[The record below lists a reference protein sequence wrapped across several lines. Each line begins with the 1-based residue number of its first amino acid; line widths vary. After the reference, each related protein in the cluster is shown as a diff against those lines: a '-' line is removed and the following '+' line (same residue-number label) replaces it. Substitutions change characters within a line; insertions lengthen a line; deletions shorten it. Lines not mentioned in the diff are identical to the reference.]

1 MTLERQV
8 VVGLKWGLTAKLIT
22 QIVAWAVTLL
32 VIRLLVPSDYG
43 LMALSSVVVSIF
55 AGIAELGLGASLIQA
70 RNVMQSDLARVAGAL
85 LILHGACAA
94 IVCVGAPLFAQ
105 AFGNPRLELIV
116 QVSSAQFLLG
126 ALAAIPEAL
135 AYRDLRFRWL
145 AATDIV
151 SGLLTSAATLAL
163 ALSGA
168 GVWALVL
175 GSLAGYSVRTAMLIL
190 GGRFVR
196 PSFTLRGIGQFVR
209 FGGAWSAARFAWQ
222 LTYQADVLIAGRFLG
237 QGAVGIYAVAAQLA
251 NLPLQK
257 AMGIVNQVAFPAIAK
272 LQEEL
277 PRMRRRMLD
286 AIRLLGSCAIPIL
299 WGVGAVAPEFV
310 DVILGDQ
317 WQPVILPLQLIAI
330 VAPLRILA
338 TLFATAISALGRADV
353 ELGNTLVS
361 LVVFVAAFLIGVRW
375 GVDGL
380 AGAYAGAVTLSWLL
394 TFPRT
399 VRIVGISLREIFATC
414 RSSALSG
421 VVMLTVVGGA
431 RLALDSVP
439 AWLRLPPLIALGA
452 AAYIG
457 TLFVLDR
464 AIWTDARKLVA
475 ALREPS

>member
-1 MTLERQV
+1 MSLERQV
-8 VVGLKWGLTAKLIT
+8 VVGLKWGLTAKLLT

-55 AGIAELGLGASLIQA
+55 AGVAELGLGASLIQA
-70 RNVMQSDLARVAGAL
+70 RNVMQSELARVAGAL
-85 LILHGACAA
+85 LVLHGACVAL
-94 IVCVGAPLFAQ
+94 VCVAAPVFAQ

-116 QVSSAQFLLG
+116 QVSSAQFLLS

-135 AYRDLRFRWL
+135 AYRDLRFRFL
-145 AATDIV
+145 AAADIV
-151 SGLLTSAATLAL
+151 SGLVTSAATLAL

-175 GSLAGYSVRTAMLIL
+175 GNLVGQTVRTAVLML
-190 GGRFVR
+190 GGKFVR
-196 PSFTLRGIGQFVR
+196 PSLVLSGIGQFVR

-257 AMGIVNQVAFPAIAK
+257 TMGIVNQVAFPAIAK

-310 DVILGDQ
+310 DVVLGDQ
-317 WQPVILPLQLIAI
+317 WQAVILPLQLIAI

-353 ELGNTLVS
+353 ELKNTLVS
-361 LVVFVAAFLIGVRW
+361 LFVFVGAFLVGVRW

-380 AGAYAGAVTLSWLL
+380 ACAYAGAVTLSLML

-399 VRIVGISLREIFATC
+399 ARIVGIPLREILATC
-414 RSSALSG
+414 RSSVLCG
-421 VVMLTVVGGA
+421 VAMLTVVSGA
-431 RLALDSVP
+431 RFALDDTP
-439 AWLRLPPLIALGA
+439 EWLRLAVLAGVGA
-452 AAYIG
+452 TVYVG

-464 AIWTDARKLVA
+464 AIWTDARKVVA